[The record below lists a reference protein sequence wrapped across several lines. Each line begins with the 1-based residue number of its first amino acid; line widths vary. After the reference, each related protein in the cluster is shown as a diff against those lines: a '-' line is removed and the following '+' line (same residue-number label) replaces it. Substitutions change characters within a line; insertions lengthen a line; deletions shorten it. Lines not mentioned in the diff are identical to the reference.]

1 MRRTLFLL
9 VAACGASASPVG
21 NVRFANQA
29 PVWRVNDRVD
39 TPKKPQEIPFDRH
52 LYHFDSYY
60 LQMNRGLGLDRDRRA
75 QGINALDEVPDS
87 TWFTNR
93 IGIREVTL
101 DEIKR
106 GPGDGVAPDAHF
118 PWTIKSGKE
127 GGTAPGFVV
136 EDARGVKFLLKF
148 DQKHAPEVE
157 TGADVI
163 VSRLLWAAGYNV
175 ADDHVVYFKRGDLKL
190 APDAYYKTYDAKHEL
205 DMARVERQLAKVS
218 LGKDGRIRG
227 LASVFVE
234 GKPLG
239 GGPRLGVREDDPNDR
254 IPHEL
259 RRDLRGQAPLFA
271 WLSHT
276 DMKED
281 NTLDTWVEDP
291 ANPKVHYVKH
301 FLIDFGNALG
311 TQARVRQRPYLGY
324 QYDVDFAEMLPSLL
338 SLGIHRQPWE
348 GRIDPALPGVGLYAV
363 NDYSPAKWK
372 PNTFGQ
378 LPLLEADRFDQYWG
392 AKLVA
397 KFTREQIAA
406 AVSAAKFTDPRA
418 SAYLVDTIYA
428 RARKTA
434 QHWFRLVNPIDEL
447 RVEGASVC
455 FTELA
460 LSYGL
465 ERGATRFTVSGFD
478 GNGVATG
485 GRQQITTDT
494 AGRACAAI
502 PAAAYTILRVESS
515 RGMPGTL
522 IHVAR
527 AADGTAR
534 LVGIH
539 RL

>member
-1 MRRTLFLL
+1 MRNTLL
-9 VAACGASASPVG
+9 VLLAACGASSPVG
-21 NVRFANQA
+21 SVRFANQA

-39 TPKKPQEIPFDRH
+39 TPKAPSERPFDRH

-60 LQMNRGLGLDRDRRA
+60 LRVNRTMAVTRDRRA
-75 QGINALDEVPDS
+75 LGVNALDEVPDS

-93 IGIREVTL
+93 IGIREVTPA
-101 DEIKR
+101 EIQR
-106 GPGDGVAPDAHF
+106 GPGKGDPPDAHF

-127 GGTAPGFVV
+127 GGTAVGFIV

-148 DQKHAPEVE
+148 DQRHAPEGE

-175 ADDHVVYFKRGDLKL
+175 PDDHVVYFKRGDVKL
-190 APDAYYKTYDAKHEL
+190 APDAYYKKYGRKYPL
-205 DMARVERQLAKVS
+205 DLARVERQLAGVHA
-218 LGKDGRIRG
+218 GKDGQIRG

-239 GGPRLGVREDDPNDR
+239 GAPRLGVRDDDPNDR

-259 RRDLRGQAPLFA
+259 RRDLRGQMALFA

-281 NTLDTWVEDP
+281 NSLDTWVEDP
-291 ANPKVHYVKH
+291 KNPKVHYVKH
-301 FLIDFGNALG
+301 YLIDFGNALG
-311 TQARVRQRPYLGY
+311 TQARVRQRPYVGY
-324 QYDVDFAEMLPSLL
+324 QYDVDFAEMLPSLV
-338 SLGIHRQPWE
+338 SLGTYRQPWE
-348 GRIDPALPGVGLYAV
+348 NRIDPGIPGIGLYAV
-363 NDYSPAKWK
+363 SDYSPSKWK

-378 LPLLEADRFDQYWG
+378 LPMIYADRFDQFWG
-392 AKLVA
+392 SKIAIR
-397 KFTREQIAA
+397 FTREQIAA
-406 AVSAAKFTDPRA
+406 AVSAAKFSDPRA
-418 SAYLVDTIYA
+418 SAYLINTIHA

-434 QHWFRLVNPIDEL
+434 QHWFRLVNPIDDV
-447 RVEGASVC
+447 RVEGESLC
-455 FTELA
+455 FTDLA
-460 LSYGL
+460 LSNGL
-465 ERGATRFTVSGFD
+465 ERGTTRFTVQAFD
-478 GNGVATG
+478 GNEVAIG
-485 GRQQITTDT
+485 ARQLAATDT

-522 IHVAR
+522 LHVTR
-527 AADGTAR
+527 APDGTAR